1 MARTIFP
8 SRPKCSVGFWRRFP
22 HFNETSSP
30 NLHFLLVL
38 LIFSRILPGFLSL
51 SFNLS
56 HHHEHHDAR
65 TPIRGR
71 VLDPRAMLRT
81 TTKNERQQLRTRG
94 TSTGVMS
101 VGFSGKCDQV
111 RVLLLEGLGL
121 FPVSHGLVVKLEAWE
136 HAEGVGAAWIEG
148 LLVDY
153 GGHVA
158 NYMRVEVFMGVL
170 DTARTFGCVSKGNHA
185 AALSFYWDDFVLSCV
200 DNHEARMVANQAG
213 KELNQTWIESGA
225 SNDVVP
231 GYQCRRVDMCAR

>member
-1 MARTIFP
+1 MKPPLLTF
-8 SRPKCSVGFWRRFP
+8 
-22 HFNETSSP
+22 TSSWFSSSFP
-30 NLHFLLVL
+30 EFFLD
-38 LIFSRILPGFLSL
+38 FSPSL
-51 SFNLS
+51 SIYLTTTNITMLGHQF
-56 HHHEHHDAR
+56 
-65 TPIRGR
+65 R
-71 VLDPRAMLRT
+71 VESCDTRAMLQT
-81 TTKNERQQLRTRG
+81 TTKNRTATASNPG
-94 TSTGVMS
+94 YLNVS
-101 VGFSGKCDQV
+101 CE
-111 RVLLLEGLGL
+111 LLGSMEC
-121 FPVSHGLVVKLEAWE
+121 VTRAWE
-136 HAEGVGAAWIEG
+136 HVEGVGVAWIEG

-170 DTARTFGCVSKGNHA
+170 DTARTFGCVSKGNHV